1 MKSAKTLLSQNNSSQ
16 TNANGQSSSQTQKSQ
31 DNTMALVY
39 PDGRVTYVKVGDKK
53 SWVSGL
59 QHLPSYGFI

>member
-39 PDGRVTYVKVGDKK
+39 PDGRVTNVKVGDKK
-53 SWVSGL
+53 S
-59 QHLPSYGFI
+59 